1 MVYTRK
7 TWISNEV
14 ITKDALNNIETGI
27 VDGRNLSEI
36 IVDAD
41 KDMDAKSL
49 SNLKNVTADNFI
61 SGYIYYIAHNTTKSL
76 YYNATQYTS
85 DGTLAL
91 ITMPANTL
99 MGSSLIVYVTAK
111 WTGLGELAVFTQK
124 NTEALVRV
132 PQFGKDAEA
141 TGSYVFNDL
150 KAGDV
155 LKVICSFANASG
167 YYKNITLKGAVI
179 CGSNPI

>member
-85 DGTLAL
+85 DRTFAL

-111 WTGLGELAVFTQK
+111 WGGIGELAVFTQK

-155 LKVICSFANASG
+155 LKVKCSFSNASG

>member
-1 MVYTRK
+1 MVYSPK

-85 DGTLAL
+85 DGTFAL

-99 MGSSLIVYVTAK
+99 MGSSLIVYVTAN
-111 WTGLGELAVFTQK
+111 WGGIGELSVFTQK
-124 NTEALVRV
+124 NTEAFGRV